1 MPYQPVSQS
10 ANEIRNSLASVLR
23 ACAAHQEPP
32 PLDPGIGAW
41 IGHLF
46 WLRSSLTAGTLL
58 VSQLLEHEAEGLRLI
73 DEVNREVRQKLHRCH
88 HCGSVTESLLACTTC
103 GRSLQSAA
111 VQRRG

>member
-1 MPYQPVSQS
+1 MTYRPVSQS
-10 ANEIRNSLASVLR
+10 ATEIRNSLASVMR

-46 WLRSSLTAGTLL
+46 WLKSSLAAGTLQ
-58 VSQLLEHEAEGLRLI
+58 VAQLLEHEAEGLRLI
-73 DEVNREVRQKLHRCH
+73 DEVNREVRQRLRRCP

-103 GRSLQSAA
+103 GRPLQSSA